1 MMIFIINLMIHFKNK
16 ISKNLFIKVKKII
29 SKIYKLIKKII
40 LTFKMNFWTK
50 YVINFNIMIVILR
63 KIKFEIIKLD

>member
-1 MMIFIINLMIHFKNK
+1 MIHFKNK

-29 SKIYKLIKKII
+29 SKIYKLIKNII
-40 LTFKMNFWTK
+40 LSFKMNFWTK